1 VSRAKRRERFERET
15 FIDLAGMDHRQA
27 RRFVR
32 RARRGQFAFLFD
44 DFGLG
49 VDWDALADAGIFS
62 ERIYHSSP
70 PVLRLRPWIKH
81 HRR

>member
-1 VSRAKRRERFERET
+1 MRWVRWAGVT
-15 FIDLAGMDHRQA
+15 FIDLAGLDPRQA
-27 RRFVR
+27 RRFVG